1 MTPLR
6 VLLHVASQR
15 NYELHSLNFSTA
27 FLQGSLHEEIW
38 LRRPPG
44 FTGSFPT
51 STQWSLRQPVYGL
64 RQAPCEWHD
73 TLRTTL
79 VALGFAPSADPSL
92 FQRTDTSLPPFF
104 VLVHVDKLVFATVD
118 NDALALVK
126 AELQERHTRT
136 DLGPSTLQIPVLHAT
151 THSSAYWP
159 LALNSTFG
167 PINKPNSPCEA
178 GIYAGAMAAQ
188 ELSWLTYL
196 LSDLGERP
204 RSPQVLYQRGQLRV
218 SYVASRANTA
228 DVFTK
233 ALGSGNH

>member
-44 FTGSFPT
+44 FTG
-51 STQWSLRQPVYGL
+51 
-64 RQAPCEWHD
+64 
-73 TLRTTL
+73 TTL